1 MSAVSMTLI
10 GYSRRIAGVALLA
23 LLGAALIFFTMH
35 AAPGDPALAALG
47 ENATPEAVAAFRLH
61 WHLDDP
67 VMVQFLW
74 WLSSALRGQFGT
86 SLTIATG
93 VPVTTL
99 ILDRL
104 PNTIFIGLYAL
115 ILAVLISVVAG
126 TIAALKRGRSA
137 DVIATSAAIFGISMP
152 DFWLSYML
160 ILAFALGTGWFPSYG
175 FVPPQSSI
183 TGAIWSGTLPALAIA
198 APMAASFTRILR
210 TSLIEELHRDHV
222 RVARS
227 FGYRSPFVF
236 VHFVFRNAL
245 IPYITVIGLQIRYL
259 FGGTV
264 IIERI
269 FGIQGIG
276 SLMVDA
282 GFARDFPVVQACA
295 LAFLLCV
302 LVVNLSVDEVCTAL
316 TPRRMVNA

>member
-1 MSAVSMTLI
+1 
-10 GYSRRIAGVALLA
+10 VALLA

-302 LVVNLSVDEVCTAL
+302 LVVNLSVDAVCTAL

>member
-1 MSAVSMTLI
+1 MIGGVTTRLI
-10 GYSRRIAGVALLA
+10 WYSQRFTGALLLA
-23 LLGAALIFFTMH
+23 VMGAGLIFFAMH

-47 ENATPEAVAAFRLH
+47 ESATPEAIAAFRRH

-67 VMVQFLW
+67 VPLQFLW
-74 WLSSALRGQFGT
+74 WLASAFRGRFGE
-86 SLTIATG
+86 SLTIASGT
-93 VPVTTL
+93 PVAAL
-99 ILDRL
+99 IAARL

-115 ILAVLISVVAG
+115 LLAVLTSIAAG
-126 TIAALKRGRSA
+126 TIAALRRGRNA
-137 DVIATSAAIFGISMP
+137 DVIATSTAIFGISMP

-160 ILAFALGTGWFPSYG
+160 IYAFALGAGWFPAYG
-175 FVPPQSSI
+175 FVQPQVSLAA
-183 TGAIWSGTLPALAIA
+183 AIHSGTLPALAIA

-210 TSLIEELHRDHV
+210 ACLIEELQKDHV

-227 FGYRSPFVF
+227 FGYGKLFVF

-245 IPYITVIGLQIRYL
+245 IPYITVIGLQIRYI

-269 FGIQGIG
+269 FGVPGIG

-302 LVVNLSVDEVCTAL
+302 LVVNLTVDAICTAL
-316 TPRRMVNA
+316 NPRRTGR